1 MPEIISGF
9 KVGGEGLDAAP
20 FGKIGGVSEWQ
31 TDQAERS
38 DDDDDRTLAT
48 WHGSKIHNRENI

>member
-9 KVGGEGLDAAP
+9 KVRCEWLDGAP

-31 TDQAERS
+31 TDQAKRK
-38 DDDDDRTLAT
+38 DDNDLGLVA
-48 WHGSKIHNRENI
+48 